1 MANVKATMT
10 DIRVIIPRALT
21 RDITTRDGT
30 KAATQPHIS
39 KELS

>member
-10 DIRVIIPRALT
+10 DIRVIIRDLA